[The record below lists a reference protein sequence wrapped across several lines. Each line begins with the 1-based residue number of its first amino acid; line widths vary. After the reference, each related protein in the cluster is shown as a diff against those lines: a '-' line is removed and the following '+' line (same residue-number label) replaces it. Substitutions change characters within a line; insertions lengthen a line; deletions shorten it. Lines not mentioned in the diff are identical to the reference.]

1 MSPIGRFLFP
11 NLRKEVEIN
20 MTAIT
25 ANAIQL
31 PFDWVRTPL
40 TEWLVRN
47 DVKNIHRLTSYAGLG
62 WETGAKLVRGKQRAF
77 SAPTRNKLVRLG
89 VPRALITAHLKSV
102 AKSQVRKNVSSQILA
117 LASKSAK
124 PADTVS
130 YSDSVDNAK
139 IDALIKS
146 QDEIKQLL
154 RSVGSKLLH
163 FEVTK

>member
-1 MSPIGRFLFP
+1 MTQYFFP

-25 ANAIQL
+25 ANAIQM
-31 PFDWVRTPL
+31 PFDWVHTPL

-47 DVKNIHRLTSYAGLG
+47 NVKNIHRLTSYAGLG
-62 WETGAKLVRGKQRAF
+62 WETGANLVRGRKRTF

-102 AKSQVRKNVSSQILA
+102 AKSHVREKFPSQILA

-130 YSDSVDNAK
+130 YTDSVDKAK
-139 IDALIKS
+139 IDALFKS
-146 QDEIKQLL
+146 QEEIKQLL

>member
-1 MSPIGRFLFP
+1 
-11 NLRKEVEIN
+11 

-25 ANAIQL
+25 ANTIQL

-47 DVKNIHRLTSYAGLG
+47 DVK
-62 WETGAKLVRGKQRAF
+62 LVRGYQHAF

-117 LASKSAK
+117 LASNSAK

-130 YSDSVDNAK
+130 YSDSVGNAK
-139 IDALIKS
+139 IDAVIKS